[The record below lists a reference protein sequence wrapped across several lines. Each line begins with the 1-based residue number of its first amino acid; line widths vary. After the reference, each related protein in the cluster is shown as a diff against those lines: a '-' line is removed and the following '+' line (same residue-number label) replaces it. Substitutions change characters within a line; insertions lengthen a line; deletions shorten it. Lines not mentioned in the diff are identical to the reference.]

1 MKAIFLLVTFIT
13 LLFSDAKQ
21 DIYSLF
27 QMKQYEKACRIG
39 LLNFNKNRDDENF
52 VSIYAFSCLYADYI
66 DRLSVP
72 ITLLKNSKEARSNAA
87 YLSII
92 LMQKKLLEH
101 SLKDGYNIKALKLPT
116 TDNILSKVFD
126 LYSNLKTPKKIPL
139 YVFIDPNNA
148 KITYRLYLSGDAEA
162 SNMVIEELY
171 DSTLVKK
178 HIYR

>member
-1 MKAIFLLVTFIT
+1 MRSLLLLISLFT

-21 DIYSLF
+21 DIYSLY
-27 QMKQYEKACRIG
+27 QLKQYDKACKLG
-39 LLNFNKNRDDENF
+39 LLHFSKHRDDENF
-52 VSIYAFSCLYADYI
+52 VSIYAFSCLNADYI

-72 ITLLKNSKEARSNAA
+72 ITILKNSKEARSNAA

-101 SLKDGYNIKALKLPT
+101 SLKDNYNIKSLKLPT

-126 LYSNLKTPKKIPL
+126 LYSNLQIHKKIPL

-148 KITYRLYLSGDAEA
+148 KITYKLYLSGNADS

>member
-1 MKAIFLLVTFIT
+1 MKPLILLISLFTF
-13 LLFSDAKQ
+13 LFSDAKQ
-21 DIYSLF
+21 DIYSLY
-27 QMKQYEKACRIG
+27 QVKQYEKACKLG
-39 LLNFNKNRDDENF
+39 LINFNKNRDDENF

-72 ITLLKNSKEARSNAA
+72 ITLLNSSKEARSNAA

-101 SLKDGYNIKALKLPT
+101 SLKDNYSIKALKLPT

-126 LYSNLKTPKKIPL
+126 LYSNVQADKKIPL
-139 YVFIDPNNA
+139 YVFIDPNND
-148 KITYRLYLSGDAEA
+148 KITYRLYLSGNADA